1 MSNEKFNKPED
12 DLIKKMREARS
23 QEELLRSIPEDMRK
37 RLDSVMNNE
46 EELKRILN
54 SERAKAL
61 YDKIKEIEKGCQF

>member
-1 MSNEKFNKPED
+1 MNNRKFSED
-12 DLIKKMREARS
+12 EFINKMRNART
-23 QEELLRSIPEDMRK
+23 EKELLQSIPEDMRK

-61 YDKIKEIEKGCQF
+61 YDKLMELEEGQNP

>member
-23 QEELLRSIPEDMRK
+23 QEELLQSIPEDMRK

-61 YDKIKEIEKGCQF
+61 YDKIKEIEKG

>member
-61 YDKIKEIEKGCQF
+61 YDKIKEIEKG

>member
-46 EELKRILN
+46 DELKRILN

-61 YDKIKEIEKGCQF
+61 YDKIKEIEKG

>member
-23 QEELLRSIPEDMRK
+23 QEELLRSIPEDMRE
-37 RLDSVMNNE
+37 RLNSVMNNE

-61 YDKIKEIEKGCQF
+61 YDKIKEIEKG

>member
-46 EELKRILN
+46 EELKRIMN

-61 YDKIKEIEKGCQF
+61 YDKIKEIEKG

>member
-46 EELKRILN
+46 EELKRIMS

-61 YDKIKEIEKGCQF
+61 YDKIKEIEKG

>member
-1 MSNEKFNKPED
+1 MSNEKFNKSED

-46 EELKRILN
+46 EELKRIMN

-61 YDKIKEIEKGCQF
+61 YDKIKEIEKG

>member
-23 QEELLRSIPEDMRK
+23 QEELLRSIPEDMRE

-46 EELKRILN
+46 DELKRILN

-61 YDKIKEIEKGCQF
+61 YDKIKEIEKG

>member
-46 EELKRILN
+46 EELKKILN

-61 YDKIKEIEKGCQF
+61 YDKIKEIEKG